1 MKITEYTALERYDDM
16 LNETCGMIEIGVMV
30 FDAAQIIKNLD
41 PIAYRCGFNDWL
53 DAEGLELGDEDEDED
68 E

>member
-1 MKITEYTALERYDDM
+1 MKITEDTALERYDDM
-16 LNETCGMIEIGVMV
+16 LNDTQGPVEICYLI
-30 FDAAQIIKNLD
+30 FDPAEILKKLD

-53 DAEGLELGDEDEDED
+53 DAEGLELSDEDEDED